1 MKIHWN
7 RLSGNPHWP
16 VVGAILFLASC
27 ANADSDISHVQ
38 ADESI
43 PTQVVING
51 TFQYSER
58 GEILHELH
66 AGELSRQ
73 EKGNATSPEDYVE
86 VRNGFELFIEGNEA
100 NHTARLRAD
109 WASLDEKNLRLIAK
123 HGVVL
128 ENLAGD
134 ILETEYLVWSED
146 SNRVWTNRPVTIR
159 TSDGVLYGE
168 GLESDAR
175 FESYRILKPRGE
187 IVLEGTENF

>member
-7 RLSGNPHWP
+7 RLSGKPHWP

-73 EKGNATSPEDYVE
+73 EKAMLHLLKTTLK
-86 VRNGFELFIEGNEA
+86 FEMDLSCS
-100 NHTARLRAD
+100 LRGM
-109 WASLDEKNLRLIAK
+109 K
-123 HGVVL
+123 
-128 ENLAGD
+128 
-134 ILETEYLVWSED
+134 
-146 SNRVWTNRPVTIR
+146 R
-159 TSDGVLYGE
+159 TT
-168 GLESDAR
+168 
-175 FESYRILKPRGE
+175 PRD
-187 IVLEGTENF
+187 